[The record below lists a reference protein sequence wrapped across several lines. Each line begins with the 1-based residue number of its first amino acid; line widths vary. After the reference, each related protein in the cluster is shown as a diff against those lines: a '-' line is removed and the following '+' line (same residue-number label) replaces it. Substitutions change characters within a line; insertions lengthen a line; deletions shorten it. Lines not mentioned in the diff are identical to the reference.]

1 MNKMYIKFIFFFIV
15 SLCCISCTHL
25 NDVVQEYINLNMVK
39 GQSYYSIDL
48 REVLQ
53 IDYDS
58 MYIFGEY
65 SNTYIEDIIGIE
77 YCNKNKLIADSDHR
91 IILFKNGKIVYED
104 DFWNGKLY
112 FMPITERKA
121 QFPCIINYSSTY
133 DVLYQDG
140 LYTLFLKKGIFP
152 RYEVFYRSL
161 EPMLSYR
168 LLDDCYNNRIIDNCL
183 QNKSYKQCDRYSKY
197 DSLRYELFV
206 NYNYDVLSDLKK
218 IDTKYYHDSF
228 EFKYYTL
235 LCDST
240 ELYKHPNIFWFYEN
254 IACNSFDNDT
264 ITSYYL
270 SKGYGKYDFFS
281 EPFIYS
287 YVKFRN
293 DSIKRLLQTE
303 LSRDYVSPLNV
314 IRGNV
319 KISEV
324 VFLVNYV
331 YNTCNDTAY
340 YRLRELLNANNLF
353 PIAVY
358 VANNS
363 NNPIACVDALKCYM
377 FIHQLD
383 ACNCNSNIIDY
394 YNFTLNEMVELIIKA
409 SDLHYAPASFI
420 LANMYFSG
428 DLVPQDTIKG
438 KKLLDEYGIVPIVP
452 FWRYKPNP
460 PIYQQLLE
468 ERDSIIQNKNKL

>member
-1 MNKMYIKFIFFFIV
+1 MNKLYIKIFFISIV
-15 SLCCISCTHL
+15 SFICISCRHL
-25 NDVVQEYINLNMVK
+25 NDIVKEYINSNMIT

-65 SNTYIEDIIGIE
+65 SNTDIEDIIGIE

-183 QNKSYKQCDRYSKY
+183 QKKSYKQCDKYSKY
-197 DSLRYELFV
+197 DSLRYELLV

-218 IDTKYYHDSF
+218 IDSKYYHDSF

-270 SKGYGKYDFFS
+270 SKGYGKCEFFS

-287 YVKFRN
+287 YLKFRN

-303 LSRDYVSPLNV
+303 LLRDYVYPLDI
-314 IRGNV
+314 IRG
-319 KISEV
+319 KAELSEIV
-324 VFLVNYV
+324 SLINYV

-340 YRLRELLNANNLF
+340 YRLRTILRANNLF
-353 PIAVY
+353 PISIY

-363 NNPIACVDALKCYM
+363 NNAIACVDAVKCYM
-377 FIHQLD
+377 YIHQLD
-383 ACNCNSNIIDY
+383 AYNCNTNEIYHYDLK
-394 YNFTLNEMVELIIKA
+394 LNDMVQLIKKA

-452 FWRYKPNP
+452 FWRYKPDP
-460 PIYQQLLE
+460 PIYQQLLI